1 MWSSLSLVCQ
11 TGAGGTCSGVDA
23 EEDYVGDTQSNSTV
37 TLSCFPVLAGCCRQ
51 YSNSTRIAVAVM
63 RHGER
68 LDAVDPVGWYHSAA
82 GRKYPFDCPLSSRGR
97 MQVGAVAREMAQ
109 QSSGNFSYV
118 VSSPYVRCVE
128 TAVEVCRALQ
138 LPMCIDRQLGEV
150 FGPACFGEWSAPGP
164 LRRSAEDVAACVPP
178 DLRRLSPVDCIG
190 QEPSWPESI
199 EDARLR
205 MVARVE
211 QYAEWAARLEGV
223 NFVLVT
229 HGDCVGSCLTLALAR
244 GVPTAEKVVEKVDYC
259 GYALLERTWDPGEPN
274 IGLMDDTAKWQVTH
288 GHVVLRDRS
297 DPPSHAMDGNN
308 HGAAAPSESNR
319 KHQQQPRQQQQQLLQ
334 RRGNNVGKASKAAG
348 GATLLTSQSQLRRS
362 LKQRQAE
369 VGLSVP
375 LGDVPPKAHD
385 WNGSHHGIPPDDL
398 RAEDFMSSGREW
410 YDAMHGVSG
419 L

>member
-11 TGAGGTCSGVDA
+11 TGSGGTCSGVDA
-23 EEDYVGDTQSNSTV
+23 EEDYIGDSPAKPAV

-51 YSNSTRIAVAVM
+51 QSNSTRLAVAVM

-68 LDAVDPVGWYHSAA
+68 LDAVDPVAWYHSAA
-82 GRKYPFDCPLSSRGR
+82 GRKFPFDCPLSSKGR

-109 QSSGNFSYV
+109 QSSCKFSYV

-164 LRRSAEDVAACVPP
+164 QRRNAEEVAACVPP

-190 QEPSWPESI
+190 QEPTWPESI

-223 NFVLVT
+223 NFILVT

-244 GVPTAEKVVEKVDYC
+244 GVPTAQKVVEKVDYC
-259 GYALLERTWDPGEPN
+259 GYAMLERTWDPGEPN
-274 IGLMDDTAKWQVTH
+274 IGLMDDTAKWQVMH

-297 DPPSHAMDGNN
+297 EPASYAMNGKNP
-308 HGAAAPSESNR
+308 HVAAQVEAEQ
-319 KHQQQPRQQQQQLLQ
+319 KQQQHLLHH
-334 RRGNNVGKASKAAG
+334 GGHNVGKASKAAASAG
-348 GATLLTSQSQLRRS
+348 TATLLTSQSQFRCS
-362 LKQRQAE
+362 LKQRQAK
-369 VGLSVP
+369 VGLAVP
-375 LGDVPPKAHD
+375 LGDVPPKARE
-385 WNGSHHGIPPDDL
+385 WSGSDAPPDDL
-398 RAEDFMSSGREW
+398 YAEDFMSSGREW
-410 YDAMHGVSG
+410 FDAMHGASG

>member
-1 MWSSLSLVCQ
+1 MWSGLLLVCQ
-11 TGAGGTCSGVDA
+11 TGSGGTCSGVDA
-23 EEDYVGDTQSNSTV
+23 EEDYVGGDESANNTV

-51 YSNSTRIAVAVM
+51 YSNSTRLAVAVM

-82 GRKYPFDCPLSSRGR
+82 GRKYPFDCPLSSKGR
-97 MQVGAVAREMAQ
+97 MQVGAVARELAQ

-164 LRRSAEDVAACVPP
+164 QRRSAEDVAACVPP

-190 QEPSWPESI
+190 QEPTWPESI

-211 QYAEWAARLEGV
+211 QYAEWAARLDGV

-274 IGLMDDTAKWQVTH
+274 IGLMDDTAKWQVMH

-297 DPPSHAMDGNN
+297 EPASYAM
-308 HGAAAPSESNR
+308 HRAAGATEAQR
-319 KHQQQPRQQQQQLLQ
+319 KQQQQQQQQMLQ
-334 RRGNNVGKASKAAG
+334 HGGHSMGRTSKAAAAAAG
-348 GATLLTSQSQLRRS
+348 AATLLTSQSQLRRS
-362 LKQRQAE
+362 LKQQQAE
-369 VGLSVP
+369 VGLTVP
-375 LGDVPPKAHD
+375 LGDIPPKAREWSGGD
-385 WNGSHHGIPPDDL
+385 LRQDDL
-398 RAEDFMSSGREW
+398 YTEDFVPSGRDW
-410 YDAMHGVSG
+410 FDATHGVSG

>member
-1 MWSSLSLVCQ
+1 
-11 TGAGGTCSGVDA
+11 
-23 EEDYVGDTQSNSTV
+23 
-37 TLSCFPVLAGCCRQ
+37 
-51 YSNSTRIAVAVM
+51 
-63 RHGER
+63 
-68 LDAVDPVGWYHSAA
+68 
-82 GRKYPFDCPLSSRGR
+82 
-97 MQVGAVAREMAQ
+97 MQVGAVAREMAH
-109 QSSGNFSYV
+109 QSSGTFSYV

-128 TAVEVCRALQ
+128 TAVEVCRALH

-190 QEPSWPESI
+190 QEPTWPESI

-274 IGLMDDTAKWQVTH
+274 IGLMDDTAKWQVMH

-297 DPPSHAMDGNN
+297 EPASNATDGNSN
-308 HGAAAPSESNR
+308 HAAPSEAAW
-319 KHQQQPRQQQQQLLQ
+319 KQQQQQQQLLQ
-334 RRGNNVGKASKAAG
+334 HGGHNAG
-348 GATLLTSQSQLRRS
+348 GTSRPAGAATLLSSQSQLRRS

-369 VGLSVP
+369 MGLTMP
-375 LGDVPPKAHD
+375 LGDVPPKA
-385 WNGSHHGIPPDDL
+385 
-398 RAEDFMSSGREW
+398 RELIGGEW
-410 YDAMHGVSG
+410 SDSMYGVSG

>member
-11 TGAGGTCSGVDA
+11 TGSGGTCSGVDA
-23 EEDYVGDTQSNSTV
+23 EEDYVGDPAANNTV

-51 YSNSTRIAVAVM
+51 YSNSTRLAVAVM

-82 GRKYPFDCPLSSRGR
+82 GRKYPFDCPLSSKGR
-97 MQVGAVAREMAQ
+97 MQVGAVARELAQ

-164 LRRSAEDVAACVPP
+164 QRRSAEDVAACVPP

-190 QEPSWPESI
+190 QEPTWPESI

-211 QYAEWAARLEGV
+211 QYAEWAARLDGV

-274 IGLMDDTAKWQVTH
+274 IGLMDDTAKWQVMH
-288 GHVVLRDRS
+288 GHVVLRDRNEPAS
-297 DPPSHAMDGNN
+297 YAM
-308 HGAAAPSESNR
+308 HRAAGATEAHR
-319 KHQQQPRQQQQQLLQ
+319 KQQQQQQQQMLQ
-334 RRGNNVGKASKAAG
+334 QGGHSMGRTSKAAAAAAG
-348 GATLLTSQSQLRRS
+348 AATLLTSQSQLRRS
-362 LKQRQAE
+362 LKQQQAE
-369 VGLSVP
+369 VGLTVP
-375 LGDVPPKAHD
+375 LGDIPPKAREWSGGD
-385 WNGSHHGIPPDDL
+385 LRQDDL
-398 RAEDFMSSGREW
+398 YTEDFVPSGRDW
-410 YDAMHGVSG
+410 FDATHGVSG

>member
-1 MWSSLSLVCQ
+1 
-11 TGAGGTCSGVDA
+11 VDA
-23 EEDYVGDTQSNSTV
+23 EEDYVGDSPSNSTV

-68 LDAVDPVGWYHSAA
+68 LDAVDPVGWYHSTA

-97 MQVGAVAREMAQ
+97 MQVGAVAREMAH
-109 QSSGNFSYV
+109 QSSGTFSYV

-150 FGPACFGEWSAPGP
+150 FGPACFGEWSATGP
-164 LRRSAEDVAACVPP
+164 LRRNAEDVAACVPS
-178 DLRRLSPVDCIG
+178 DLRRFSPVDCIG
-190 QEPSWPESI
+190 QEPTWPESI
-199 EDARLR
+199 EEARLR

-211 QYAEWAARLEGV
+211 QYVEWAARLEGV
-223 NFVLVT
+223 NFILVT

-259 GYALLERTWDPGEPN
+259 GYALLERTWDPGEPS
-274 IGLMDDTAKWQVTH
+274 IGLMDDTAKWQVMH

-297 DPPSHAMDGNN
+297 EPASNATDGNSN
-308 HGAAAPSESNR
+308 HAAPSEAAW
-319 KHQQQPRQQQQQLLQ
+319 KQQQQQQQQQQQLMQ
-334 RRGNNVGKASKAAG
+334 HGGHNAGRTSRPAAAAAG
-348 GATLLTSQSQLRRS
+348 ATTLLSSQSQLRRS
-362 LKQRQAE
+362 LKQRQ
-369 VGLSVP
+369 VKMGLTLP
-375 LGDVPPKAHD
+375 LGDVPPKA
-385 WNGSHHGIPPDDL
+385 WELNGAPPDDL
-398 RAEDFMSSGREW
+398 YPEDFLSSGREW
-410 YDAMHGVSG
+410 ADSMHGVSG

>member
-1 MWSSLSLVCQ
+1 
-11 TGAGGTCSGVDA
+11 
-23 EEDYVGDTQSNSTV
+23 
-37 TLSCFPVLAGCCRQ
+37 
-51 YSNSTRIAVAVM
+51 
-63 RHGER
+63 
-68 LDAVDPVGWYHSAA
+68 
-82 GRKYPFDCPLSSRGR
+82 
-97 MQVGAVAREMAQ
+97 MQVGAVAREMAH

-150 FGPACFGEWSAPGP
+150 FGPACFGEWSATGP
-164 LRRSAEDVAACVPP
+164 LRRNAEDVAACVPP
-178 DLRRLSPVDCIG
+178 DLRRLSPIDCIG
-190 QEPSWPESI
+190 QEPTWPESI

-259 GYALLERTWDPGEPN
+259 GYALLERTWDPGEPS
-274 IGLMDDTAKWQVTH
+274 IGLMDDTAKWQVMH

-297 DPPSHAMDGNN
+297 EPASNATDGNSN
-308 HGAAAPSESNR
+308 HAAPSEAAW
-319 KHQQQPRQQQQQLLQ
+319 KQQQQQQQQQQQLMQHGGHNAGGHRGRLVLQ
-334 RRGNNVGKASKAAG
+334 RYSLHRASSGGAQQQQQQQQQQQLMQHGGHNAGRTSRPAAAAAG
-348 GATLLTSQSQLRRS
+348 ATTLLSSQSQLRRS
-362 LKQRQAE
+362 LKQRQ
-369 VGLSVP
+369 VKMGLTLP
-375 LGDVPPKAHD
+375 LGDVPPKA
-385 WNGSHHGIPPDDL
+385 WELNGAPPDDL
-398 RAEDFMSSGREW
+398 YPEDFLSSGREW
-410 YDAMHGVSG
+410 ADSMHGVSG